1 MSAGGKRRSQLFI
14 VCLGWSTLDAAPAR
28 SLVGAGGMANETEIY
43 RQHGRAIGRP
53 RKRLIGQDKEK
64 QMKKFSDSI
73 VLVALRCGT
82 WLRDRLSCCA
92 AEVLLVQTGI

>member
-1 MSAGGKRRSQLFI
+1 MRPRLALWSEPVEWQMKRRYTGNTAVRLEDR
-14 VCLGWSTLDAAPAR
+14 G
-28 SLVGAGGMANETEIY
+28 
-43 RQHGRAIGRP
+43 
-53 RKRLIGQDKEK
+53 KRLIGQDKEK